1 MQFPGD
7 HTQHHL
13 KNRRI
18 PTFRLQKLKHS
29 RENCMRNVEDA
40 PEQALSVR
48 NGTHSTP
55 AHNKPP
61 QP

>member
-1 MQFPGD
+1 
-7 HTQHHL
+7 
-13 KNRRI
+13 
-18 PTFRLQKLKHS
+18 
-29 RENCMRNVEDA
+29 MRNVEDV

-61 QP
+61 QPGELRPETWTL